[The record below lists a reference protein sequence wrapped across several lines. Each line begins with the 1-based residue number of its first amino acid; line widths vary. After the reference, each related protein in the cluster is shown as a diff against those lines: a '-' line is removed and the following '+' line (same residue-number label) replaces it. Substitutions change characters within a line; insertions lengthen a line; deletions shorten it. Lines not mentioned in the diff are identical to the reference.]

1 MVVSVAKTPVTAD
14 ELPALSARLSALGK
28 RAELVGGG
36 LVVMAP
42 AGGRHGEVA
51 HTLALFIGNHVR
63 KRNLGRVFAAE
74 TGFVLRRDPDTVRA
88 PDVAF
93 VAAERLQAE
102 ETPAGFLESA
112 PDLAIEVV
120 SPGDAATAVRDK
132 QPVVKSP
139 ALHRDG
145 RRARLTRREEGAYR
159 AICDRRTTPSGGMR
173 RPANAGGTFATGCKV
188 QDWLEAGTRLVWV
201 VCPRTRSV
209 VVHRPG
215 RPAEALR
222 DDDDLQG
229 GSVLP
234 DFAVPVRD
242 LFT

>member
-14 ELPALSARLSALGK
+14 ELPALSARLSALGR

-42 AGGRHGEVA
+42 AGGRRGEVA

-88 PDVAF
+88 PDAAF
-93 VAAERLQAE
+93 VAAERLKAE

-112 PDLAIEVV
+112 PDLVVEVV
-120 SPGDAATAVRDK
+120 SPGDSTAAVRDK
-132 QPVVKSP
+132 V
-139 ALHRDG
+139 R
-145 RRARLTRREEGAYR
+145 
-159 AICDRRTTPSGGMR
+159 
-173 RPANAGGTFATGCKV
+173 
-188 QDWLEAGTRLVWV
+188 DWLEAGTRLVWV
-201 VCPRTRSV
+201 VCPRTRTV
-209 VVHRPG
+209 AVHRPG

>member
-1 MVVSVAKTPVTAD
+1 MVVSAAKTLVTAD

-28 RAELVGGG
+28 RTELVGGG

-51 HTLALFIGNHVR
+51 HTLALFIGIHVR
-63 KRNLGRVFAAE
+63 NRNLGRVFAAE

-93 VAAERLQAE
+93 VAAERLKAE
-102 ETPAGFLESA
+102 ETPTGFVEAA
-112 PDLAIEVV
+112 PDLAVEVV
-120 SPGDAATAVRDK
+120 SPGDSTAAVQD
-132 QPVVKSP
+132 
-139 ALHRDG
+139 
-145 RRARLTRREEGAYR
+145 
-159 AICDRRTTPSGGMR
+159 
-173 RPANAGGTFATGCKV
+173 KV
-188 QDWLEAGTRLVWV
+188 QDWLEAGARLVWV

-215 RPAEALR
+215 HPVETLHAGDVLE
-222 DDDDLQG
+222 G
-229 GSVLP
+229 GSVLE